1 MPEVQAV
8 DKRLSLQFQGT
19 RHTLLTSA
27 VHLLTH
33 KQIQYLLLRRA
44 ILGKDT
50 GYCEVPGCGY
60 QLKDIAHL
68 ETA

>member
-1 MPEVQAV
+1 MGEREECLRF
-8 DKRLSLQFQGT
+8 KLSINASQ
-19 RHTLLTSA
+19 HTLLTSA

-33 KQIQYLLLRRA
+33 KRIQYLLLNRA